1 MVKKRFGHLREA
13 FSLKRNLRG
22 LFVRPAQQEPIIDGL
37 RAFAILTVFAY
48 HWLWCAQLFI
58 SDTYEQYVE
67 YPIYIK
73 WLERGETSV
82 DLFFVVSGFLIGT
95 LLFKEYQSRQTL
107 DVKRFFVRR
116 FWRLMPVYWFALTGS
131 VIGLLIVPGPGRV
144 FDRVVK
150 DNVEY
155 VWSNLLYVNNFVEP
169 QNQFFGHAWS
179 LAVEEQFYFIFPFL
193 VLGFFKL
200 NLHKAPIKTIL
211 GILALYGLVRGGAQY
226 YALETMVRECGSPV
240 AQSLAELEKNHLT
253 SFVSDLNYCLG
264 LYQWDYVYDNMYTK
278 FVTLFAGVVAGY
290 MHVFSKGRLQD
301 FFSRQALSNLWTLF
315 ALAGF
320 WLGFFDLFI
329 IQDPLMLRIF
339 RSFFSQTLF
348 SFGTA
353 YIILFCIYSKSGFAR
368 RLSRILGAY
377 VFYPIAQLSYSMYL
391 FHIVIILGVY
401 QVMADASPEL
411 TLTQLIQSGAPLT
424 VVLTLVFSM
433 GTYLLIEK
441 PFMNIRKD

>member
-1 MVKKRFGHLREA
+1 MATKKLDHFKKA
-13 FSLKRNLRG
+13 FSLKRNIRG
-22 LFVRPAQQEPIIDGL
+22 LFVRPAHQEPIIDGL

-58 SDTYEQYVE
+58 ADTYEQYVE

-82 DLFFVVSGFLIGT
+82 DLFFVVSGFLIGH
-95 LLFKEYQSRQTL
+95 LLFKEYEKRQTL
-107 DVKRFFVRR
+107 DIRRFFVRR
-116 FWRLMPVYWFALTGS
+116 FWRLMPVYWFALASS
-131 VIGLLIVPGPGRV
+131 VVGLLLVPGPGKI

-155 VWSNLLYVNNFVEP
+155 VWSNLLYVNNFIEP

-193 VLGFFKL
+193 VLGFFKMK
-200 NLHKAPIKTIL
+200 LHKSPIKTIL
-211 GILALYGLVRGGAQY
+211 GVLALYGLVRGGAQY

-253 SFVSDLNYCLG
+253 SFVSDLNFCLG

-290 MHVFSKGRLQD
+290 MHVFSKARLEV
-301 FFSRQALSNLWTLF
+301 FFERTLAPNLWAVL
-315 ALAGF
+315 AMAGF
-320 WLGFFDLFI
+320 WLGFFDLFL
-329 IQDPLMLRIF
+329 IQDPLMLRVF
-339 RSFFSQTLF
+339 RSFLSQTFF
-348 SFGTA
+348 SAGTA
-353 YIILFCIYSKSGFAR
+353 YLILFCLYSKSAFSRG
-368 RLSRILGAY
+368 LSRVLGAS

-401 QVMADASPEL
+401 QQLIEASPQL
-411 TLTQLIQSGAPLT
+411 TLTELIQSAAPVT
-424 VVLTLVFSM
+424 VILTLLFST

-441 PFMNIRKD
+441 PFMNFRKD